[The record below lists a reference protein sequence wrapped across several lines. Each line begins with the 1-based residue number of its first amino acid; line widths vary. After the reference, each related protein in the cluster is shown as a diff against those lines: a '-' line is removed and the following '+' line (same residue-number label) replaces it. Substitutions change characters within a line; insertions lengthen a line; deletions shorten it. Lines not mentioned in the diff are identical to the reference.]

1 MDQNPAA
8 LKVTNTCQIGSKRA
22 VAIRRAD
29 TTDWKLIEPGQ
40 SIVLRFND
48 LLALKWT
55 RPTSS
60 AEFVYRL
67 TCEAAQNNQV
77 DDSDDESLL

>member
-1 MDQNPAA
+1 MRLLDQNPAA

-48 LLALKWT
+48 RLALKYL
-55 RPTSS
+55 SS